1 MAVRNTSASNQVLV
15 VLLLIITFPVWF
27 AAGAAVLGIMAGL
40 AGAFIGIFGAIFGVL
55 AAIIFLPFKLLF
67 GGSHGWH
74 WFPHL
79 HFNGYVLL
87 AVIIIAA
94 LIVKRRRDA

>member
-1 MAVRNTSASNQVLV
+1 MSERNSSASNQVLV
-15 VLLLIITFPVWF
+15 VLLLIITFPIWF

-40 AGAFIGIFGAIFGVL
+40 AGAVVGIFGALFGVL

-67 GGSHGWH
+67 GGVHGWH

-79 HFNGYVLL
+79 HFNGYVLF
-87 AVIIIAA
+87 AVIIIVA
-94 LIVKRRRDA
+94 LMVKRRRDS